1 MAVIVETIG
10 PADNMSMIGWSIGCG
25 TVSLAAPKMFGA
37 LGPEAF
43 YIHAGFNLFAVAFVY
58 CFYPETCNRTLE
70 EIDLLFASSSP
81 FVWETEK
88 RFRELKV
95 EHAELGA
102 VHEDHVVMKADA
114 KHLEDGGE
122 AA

>member
-1 MAVIVETIG
+1 
-10 PADNMSMIGWSIGCG
+10 
-25 TVSLAAPKMFGA
+25 MFGA

-88 RFRELKV
+88 RFRELKA

-102 VHEDHVVMKADA
+102 VHGDRVIMKADE
-114 KHLEDGGE
+114 KHLEGSEDV
-122 AA
+122 A

>member
-1 MAVIVETIG
+1 
-10 PADNMSMIGWSIGCG
+10 
-25 TVSLAAPKMFGA
+25 MFGA

-58 CFYPETCNRTLE
+58 CFYPETCGRTLE
-70 EIDLLFASSSP
+70 EIDLLFASNSP

-88 RFRELKV
+88 RFRELKM

-102 VHEDHVVMKADA
+102 GRGDHMVMKGDV
-114 KHLEDGGE
+114 KHLEVGQE
-122 AA
+122 PA